1 MWLRKHLAE
10 KELEKV
16 AVVAA
21 HVVLVELEPALIALE
36 DLFIHRERLYPV
48 WVSRRE
54 MRNTWCDGDDA
65 ENPLGV
71 RGGQLDRREDAVGAD
86 ADQDRDPGR
95 GHVHHR
101 DAVRGVKPVAPQSG
115 GVWKVGQ
122 SVPAPVVGDH
132 TEVPG
137 EVVDLCL
144 P

>member
-21 HVVLVELEPALIALE
+21 HVVLVELEPALIAVE
-36 DLFIHRERLYPV
+36 DLFVDRGRLHPV

-54 MRNTWCDGDDA
+54 MRNTRCDGDDA

-86 ADQDRDPGR
+86 ADQDRGPGR

-101 DAVRGVKPVAPQSG
+101 KAVRGVKPVAPQSG

-122 SVPAPVVGDH
+122 SIPTPVVGDH

-137 EVVDLCL
+137 
-144 P
+144 